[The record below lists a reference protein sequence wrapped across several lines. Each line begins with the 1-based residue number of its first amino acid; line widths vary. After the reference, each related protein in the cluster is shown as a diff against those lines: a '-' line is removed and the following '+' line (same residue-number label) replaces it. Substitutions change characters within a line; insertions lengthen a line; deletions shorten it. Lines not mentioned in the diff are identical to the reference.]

1 MKAGYGISLETVVIK
16 TAVDSAMQV
25 PLFNCALFLPVPGCF
40 GQRSI
45 PGILLSLPP
54 GQLRRQL

>member
-25 PLFNCALFLPVPGCF
+25 PLFSCALLMVVTGV
-40 GQRSI
+40 
-45 PGILLSLPP
+45 
-54 GQLRRQL
+54 LR